1 MTLSVDKRAALVS
14 QLARQV
20 TLKDDLLYPELE
32 TALGALVDALEAG
45 EAPPNGVDWPAVV
58 CEGTNLRPQ
67 H

>member
-1 MTLSVDKRAALVS
+1 MTLTVDKRAALVA

-20 TLKDDLLYPELE
+20 TLKDGLLYPELE
-32 TALGALVDALEAG
+32 TALEALIDALGAG
-45 EAPPNGVDWPAVV
+45 EAPPASVDWAAVV